1 MPRPASP
8 PAGQQVRQTAPFR
21 RADLPSWANPFI
33 EALPDLII
41 LADRHARVLDR
52 LHAHKLPMLADQ
64 LPVQGTLTN
73 VVSSDQSPLVVQA
86 CELAV
91 SLGVN
96 RTIEFLHAHH
106 GDSRHYEARFL
117 PLDEARCIVLMR
129 DIESRKSS
137 ERAIVTAS
145 MAAQQASQSKSAFLA
160 NMSHE
165 IRTPMNGILGMLQ
178 LLQPTLRTLEQREY
192 ATSIRTSADH
202 LLTIINDILDLSKIE
217 AGHVELQVTEFELRK
232 ELAAIATIYRSV
244 ATEKRLEFVFD
255 LAPDVPE
262 FALGPSDRLWQV
274 LNNLL
279 GNAIKFTHTGKVLL
293 RATVDLFSDLN
304 FQLQVEVQDTG
315 IGIAAD
321 RIARIFEPF
330 AQADSST
337 TRRFG
342 GTGLGLT
349 ICRQLMEAM
358 GGSINVKSKP
368 DSGST
373 FSVSVPLGYSLQFTP
388 PPTRPR
394 LTPIRPRRASSSSR
408 MQKRILVAE
417 DNPINRTVVTRMLER
432 LGASVVV
439 AGNGNEVLEILR
451 SDPDFDGIM
460 MDVQMPEL
468 DGIQTTEAIMEN
480 PSLQHIPIV
489 ALTAHAMRGDAERC
503 MKAGMQDYLSKPVR
517 ANELAR
523 VFELVFHRP
532 PGLDPR

>member
-1 MPRPASP
+1 MHGATRTDGMRPQASRISTAPCPMPRPASP

-279 GNAIKFTHTGKVLL
+279 GNAIKFTPAGRRVRVDVAE
-293 RATVDLFSDLN
+293 RALITDGGELAGAMLSVTD
-304 FQLQVEVQDTG
+304 EGTG
-315 IGIAAD
+315 IPEGEYEAVFD
-321 RIARIFEPF
+321 KFV
-330 AQADSST
+330 QSSKT
-337 TRRFG
+337 KSGAG
-342 GTGLGLT
+342 GTGLGLA
-349 ICRQLMEAM
+349 ICREIVAQH
-358 GGSINVKSKP
+358 GGRIWAEPAPGGGARFVLILP
-368 DSGST
+368 AESGSENA
-373 FSVSVPLGYSLQFTP
+373 L
-388 PPTRPR
+388 RD
-394 LTPIRPRRASSSSR
+394 
-408 MQKRILVAE
+408 VA
-417 DNPINRTVVTRMLER
+417 
-432 LGASVVV
+432 
-439 AGNGNEVLEILR
+439 
-451 SDPDFDGIM
+451 
-460 MDVQMPEL
+460 
-468 DGIQTTEAIMEN
+468 
-480 PSLQHIPIV
+480 
-489 ALTAHAMRGDAERC
+489 
-503 MKAGMQDYLSKPVR
+503 
-517 ANELAR
+517 
-523 VFELVFHRP
+523 
-532 PGLDPR
+532 